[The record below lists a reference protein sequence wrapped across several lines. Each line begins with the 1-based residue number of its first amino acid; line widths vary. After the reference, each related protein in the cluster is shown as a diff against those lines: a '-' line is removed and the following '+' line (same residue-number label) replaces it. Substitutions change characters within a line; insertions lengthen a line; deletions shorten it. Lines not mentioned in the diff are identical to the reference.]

1 MPQSLSQHSSVPPA
15 AIESPECPK
24 CQGPMM
30 LSRIRPRRLNFDA
43 RTFECVKCD
52 HVEKVLVA
60 TDPMHSDVLGWLL
73 GELRSP
79 T

>member
-1 MPQSLSQHSSVPPA
+1 
-15 AIESPECPK
+15 
-24 CQGPMM
+24 MM
-30 LSRIRPRRLNFDA
+30 LARIIPGRLNFDL
-43 RTFECVKCD
+43 RTFECIKCD

-60 TDPMHSDVLGWLL
+60 TDPIKSPDALGWLL

>member
-1 MPQSLSQHSSVPPA
+1 VSESASQHSSVPQI
-15 AIESPECPK
+15 AIESPACPK
-24 CQGPMM
+24 CQASMI
-30 LSRIRPRRLNFDA
+30 LARIMPGRMNFDA
-43 RTFECVKCD
+43 RIFECVKCG

-79 T
+79 R

>member
-1 MPQSLSQHSSVPPA
+1 MPESSSPHSSVPQVE
-15 AIESPECPK
+15 IESPACPK
-24 CQGPMM
+24 CQASMM
-30 LSRIRPRRLNFDA
+30 LARIMPGRMKFDA
-43 RTFECVKCD
+43 HAFECIKCD

-73 GELRSP
+73 GELGSP

>member
-1 MPQSLSQHSSVPPA
+1 MPESQSPHPSVPLI
-15 AIESPECPK
+15 AIESPCCPK
-24 CQGPMM
+24 CNGSMM
-30 LSRIRPRRLNFDA
+30 LAHIELGFMNFQPRA
-43 RTFECVKCD
+43 FECFKCD

-60 TDPMHSDVLGWLL
+60 ADPMHSDVLGWLL

>member
-1 MPQSLSQHSSVPPA
+1 
-15 AIESPECPK
+15 
-24 CQGPMM
+24 MM
-30 LSRIRPRRLNFDA
+30 LAHIELGFMNFQPRA
-43 RTFECVKCD
+43 FECFKCD

-60 TDPMHSDVLGWLL
+60 ADPMHSDVLGWLL

>member
-1 MPQSLSQHSSVPPA
+1 MPESQPQHSSVPTV

-30 LSRIRPRRLNFDA
+30 LSRIRPGRLKFEA
-43 RTFECVKCD
+43 RTFECVKC
-52 HVEKVLVA
+52 HHAEKVLA
-60 TDPMHSDVLGWLL
+60 AIDPIQSDVLGWFL
-73 GELRSP
+73 GELRAP